1 MKLATYTT
9 PSSRGR
15 ARFGAVVG
23 DQVITFND
31 AAATKTAARGLG
43 SVESYLDGLPDTF
56 GRAGEVLAGLTAKRR
71 DEIAVPLHDV
81 RLLPPLPKPAAL
93 LDCSVSPRHLR
104 DSTATLL
111 KHALPWRLGE
121 LIGPAAGAL
130 LGRPRHA
137 VRHYKGNHNSIIG
150 DGDTIGW
157 PSYTSYLDIE
167 PELAMVTGT
176 VPSGA
181 GPEQVRQALAGYVIY
196 NDASARDVQ
205 LPEMFF
211 TGPTSSKDFDSG
223 NGIGPYLVTADE
235 IPEPLALQ
243 VTVEITGRSPWR
255 GSTAEYSHHPTVV
268 LGQLAARRGLAAGTL
283 VGMGTIPGC
292 CGLDRDEWISP
303 GDEISIS
310 FDGLGTLTQRVGYPE
325 RRPSTPW
332 RRRGLPTRDP
342 RKPE

>member
-1 MKLATYTT
+1 MKLATYKT
-9 PSSRGR
+9 PNNRGR

-23 DQVITFND
+23 DQVVAFSD
-31 AAATKTAARGLG
+31 VAANRTAAKGLG

-56 GRAGEVLAGLTAKRR
+56 GRASELLATLTAKRR
-71 DEIAVPLHDV
+71 HEIAVPLAEA

-111 KHALPWRLGE
+111 RHALPLRLGE
-121 LIGPAAGAL
+121 LLGPLVGAV

-150 DGDTIGW
+150 DGGTIGW

-167 PELAMVTGT
+167 PELALVTGK
-176 VPSGA
+176 VPCGA
-181 GPEQVRQALAGYVIY
+181 TPDQVRQALAGYVIY

-211 TGPTSSKDFDSG
+211 TGPASSKDFDSG

-235 IPEPLALQ
+235 IPEPLALP
-243 VTVEITGRSPWR
+243 VTVEITGRPPWR

-268 LGQLAARRGLAAGTL
+268 LGQLAARRGLPAGTL

-310 FDGLGTLTQRVGYPE
+310 IEGLGTLTQRIGYPE
-325 RRPSTPW
+325 RRPTTPW
-332 RRRGLPTRDP
+332 RRRGLPTRP
-342 RKPE
+342 AKLSE